1 MSIIKKE
8 CHNFTREEIERL
20 SKLRIIKKNL
30 VHVHGFPKSIAK
42 TDILQSKEYFGQY
55 GTIIKFYISYKINQ
69 DIKKVYSAYITYS
82 NETEAACAI
91 LCVDSL
97 LFDGKILRA
106 FFGTTKYCSF
116 FLNNQICQNLDK
128 CMFLHQL
135 QDEKD
140 ITINDDKIFTYDDHI
155 NLAKKIIQYS
165 NPKTKDLFLKMQ
177 KPKKI
182 IFPFFDFIYLS
193 EEEKEHYFNSGKIS
207 YAKSES
213 KVQKD
218 NLINNFNISNSENK
232 YVNNY
237 YNITINLNNN
247 LNFNPHC
254 IKDNNIIK
262 TNNQFYKGKYV
273 DDCNNSFDAKEF
285 HKYVDNSIRHIFAA
299 KPFYSNLKNY
309 PLKKF
314 EFDFF
319 KKDLEKKGKNL
330 YELFE
335 GCLDCL
341 KDVI

>member
-140 ITINDDKIFTYDDHI
+140 ITVNDDKIFTYDDHI

-177 KPKKI
+177 KQKKI

-218 NLINNFNISNSENK
+218 NLINNFDISNSENK
-232 YVNNY
+232 YLIQY
-237 YNITINLNNN
+237 LEED
-247 LNFNPHC
+247 NF
-254 IKDNNIIK
+254 D
-262 TNNQFYKGKYV
+262 
-273 DDCNNSFDAKEF
+273 
-285 HKYVDNSIRHIFAA
+285 
-299 KPFYSNLKNY
+299 
-309 PLKKF
+309 
-314 EFDFF
+314 
-319 KKDLEKKGKNL
+319 
-330 YELFE
+330 
-335 GCLDCL
+335 
-341 KDVI
+341 

>member
-1 MSIIKKE
+1 
-8 CHNFTREEIERL
+8 
-20 SKLRIIKKNL
+20 
-30 VHVHGFPKSIAK
+30 
-42 TDILQSKEYFGQY
+42 
-55 GTIIKFYISYKINQ
+55 
-69 DIKKVYSAYITYS
+69 
-82 NETEAACAI
+82 
-91 LCVDSL
+91 
-97 LFDGKILRA
+97 
-106 FFGTTKYCSF
+106 
-116 FLNNQICQNLDK
+116 
-128 CMFLHQL
+128 MFLHQL
-135 QDEKD
+135 PDEKD

-247 LNFNPHC
+247 WNFNPHC

-262 TNNQFYKGKYV
+262 TNNQLYKGKYV
-273 DDCNNSFDAKEF
+273 DNYNNSFDAKEF

-319 KKDLEKKGKNL
+319 KKDLEKQGKNL